1 MTYEMET
8 YLKVQETTN
17 KLIIKNLPRL
27 IKGKWTLKTLNPP
40 KFRLLSLLEWLNPY
54 FRFINLDLAKN
65 SWLIKIEREGER

>member
-17 KLIIKNLPRL
+17 KLIINNLPRL
-27 IKGKWTLKTLNPP
+27 IKGKRTLKTLNPP

-65 SWLIKIEREGER
+65 S